1 MAKNLLYIQQLLHIL
16 TCFLNCLGGKLS
28 FVYGCLF
35 CLFISVKRYNHNYFC
50 HFSEYLVNV
59 NINFILL

>member
-28 FVYGCLF
+28 FVYGFVLSFYQCKEVLIIITF
-35 CLFISVKRYNHNYFC
+35 VISV
-50 HFSEYLVNV
+50 S
-59 NINFILL
+59 IQ

>member
-28 FVYGCLF
+28 FVYGYLF
-35 CLFISVKRYNHNYFC
+35 VLSFYQCKEVLILITFIISV
-50 HFSEYLVNV
+50 S
-59 NINFILL
+59 IQ

>member
-28 FVYGCLF
+28 FVYGSFYQRKEVLILITF
-35 CLFISVKRYNHNYFC
+35 VISV
-50 HFSEYLVNV
+50 S
-59 NINFILL
+59 IQ